1 MQLMAVRTDASS
13 STMAMTGLL
22 VTGLSVVNVWRA
34 LGVGKSSAGT
44 GTAGGKGIADIIDR
58 LGA

>member
-1 MQLMAVRTDASS
+1 
-13 STMAMTGLL
+13 
-22 VTGLSVVNVWRA
+22 

>member
-22 VTGLSVVNVWRA
+22 VTGSPLRMYGGPWVSGNPVLAPA
-34 LGVGKSSAGT
+34 LQVA
-44 GTAGGKGIADIIDR
+44 KGSR
-58 LGA
+58 TL